1 MKISRIMDSQI
12 MAILKQNEAGA
23 TGWLLIDYKKSTP
36 QFSLTYALS
45 IHLDFVTAS
54 AKNLHTS
61 RQVHILPSNLVFLLH
76 K

>member
-1 MKISRIMDSQI
+1 MKISRVTDSQI
-12 MAILKQNEAGA
+12 MAILKQNEAGEID
-23 TGWLLIDYKKSTP
+23 WLLIDYKKSTP
-36 QFSLTYALS
+36 QFSLTYPLS

-54 AKNLHTS
+54 ATHLHTS